1 MMHGRRFQLEITSWD
16 AENSFR
22 ARDAAETR
30 QSPRSSH
37 CSALH
42 HSITPTLQ
50 HSITPF
56 PPPFLKLL
64 WQKGLQ
70 KAMAMRLSRDSP
82 RMHESLISACQVMDT
97 LGLPRAV
104 ADFESD
110 RFIFANNSFLRVAG
124 IKEPL
129 LPTLPFSGIVKIH
142 AGSVAW
148 ESGHL
153 IPIRVESYDQGF
165 IIRGH
170 AVFGDHGLIYL
181 MVPPFGDPS
190 VDFEL
195 GRSVGKEQE
204 RQRLS
209 RYLNQ
214 RLMPVLQS
222 AIESIEAARV
232 YSGDKQPPSDAG
244 LEKAVQSLS
253 GLLQAARAEI
263 IQEQEQERP
272 VAIESS

>member
-1 MMHGRRFQLEITSWD
+1 
-16 AENSFR
+16 
-22 ARDAAETR
+22 
-30 QSPRSSH
+30 
-37 CSALH
+37 
-42 HSITPTLQ
+42 
-50 HSITPF
+50 
-56 PPPFLKLL
+56 
-64 WQKGLQ
+64 
-70 KAMAMRLSRDSP
+70 MAMRLSRDSP

-148 ESGHL
+148 ESGQL

-232 YSGDKQPPSDAG
+232 FSRDKQHPSDAE
-244 LEKAVQSLS
+244 LEKAAQSLS
-253 GLLQAARAEI
+253 GLLQAARAELT
-263 IQEQEQERP
+263 QEQERP

>member
-1 MMHGRRFQLEITSWD
+1 
-16 AENSFR
+16 
-22 ARDAAETR
+22 
-30 QSPRSSH
+30 
-37 CSALH
+37 
-42 HSITPTLQ
+42 
-50 HSITPF
+50 
-56 PPPFLKLL
+56 
-64 WQKGLQ
+64 
-70 KAMAMRLSRDSP
+70 
-82 RMHESLISACQVMDT
+82 MHESLISACQVMDT
-97 LGLPRAV
+97 LGLPRAL

-129 LPTLPFSGIVKIH
+129 LPTLSFSGIVKIH
-142 AGSVAW
+142 AGPVAW
-148 ESGHL
+148 DSGHL

-170 AVFGDHGLIYL
+170 AVFGDHGLVYL

-209 RYLNQ
+209 RYLNE
-214 RLMPVLQS
+214 RLMPVLES
-222 AIESIEAARV
+222 AIASIEAARV
-232 YSGDKQPPSDAG
+232 DSRDRDHSSETE
-244 LEKAVQSLS
+244 LEKAAQSLS
-253 GLLQAARAEI
+253 GLLQATRAELLEA
-263 IQEQEQERP
+263 QQQRP